1 MHIVAAV
8 SVSYTALD
16 IRGMKMPQP
25 VLTHSHEAN
34 SSKTKQSATF
44 QDVKSAAKTG
54 DAIFAFYTK
63 HGRFPKDASE
73 LKLSK

>member
-1 MHIVAAV
+1 M
-8 SVSYTALD
+8 SYTALD

-34 SSKTKQSATF
+34 SSKTKQTATF

-54 DAIFAFYTK
+54 EAIFAFYTK